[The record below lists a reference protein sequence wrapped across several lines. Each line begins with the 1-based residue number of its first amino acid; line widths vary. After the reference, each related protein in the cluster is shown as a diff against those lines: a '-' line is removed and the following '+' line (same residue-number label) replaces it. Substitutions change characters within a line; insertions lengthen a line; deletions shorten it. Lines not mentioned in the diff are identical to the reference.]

1 MDKSKSKTA
10 EMETKSIPKLIFSYS
25 SATFFALFFDALYNI
40 VDTLFISHGVGD
52 NAMGGVSVAFPF
64 MLIQAGIAQMVG
76 GGAAAITA
84 KHLGEKK
91 YKKAGNVTANAMLI
105 FYSTAIITTLIG
117 FIFMTPILR
126 LTGVTDD
133 ILPYAKE
140 YLTIILLGN
149 VFSTGFSSI
158 IRAEGRMGYSLAIWL
173 IPTAVNIIL
182 DYVFINILN
191 MGVKGAALATVICYF
206 TSFLMSVIF
215 FTKISCQDFSGIKIN
230 HHTAGEILLIG
241 IPTLIQMSSMSLI
254 FLIIN
259 RLLSKFGGSVAINI
273 FAYLSKIATLAVVP
287 INSVAQ
293 AVSPIIGYNYGAENK
308 ARIKSTINFSLLI
321 TEVYSLLAVIAAL
334 SIPQVFIRIFTDN
347 YEIIHNGSTALKII
361 TPALIFMPI
370 AIILSS
376 YFQSTGQKAKAII
389 SSGSLII
396 FLIILLLVLP
406 NIYGVNG
413 IWVSIPIACMLSAV
427 LAISFMKNFK
437 KHTLT

>member
-1 MDKSKSKTA
+1 MDKNKNKA
-10 EMETKSIPKLIFSYS
+10 EEMETKSIPKLIFSYS

-52 NAMGGVSVAFPF
+52 DAMGGVSVAFPF

-76 GGAAAITA
+76 GGAAAIAA
-84 KHLGEKK
+84 KHLGEKN
-91 YKKAGNVTANAMLI
+91 YKKAGSVTANAMLI
-105 FYSTAIITTLIG
+105 FYSTAVITTMIG
-117 FIFMTPILR
+117 FLFMTPILK

-191 MGVKGAALATVICYF
+191 MGVNGAALATVICYF

-215 FTKISCQDFSGIKIN
+215 FTKISCQDFSEIKIN
-230 HHTAGEILLIG
+230 RQTAKNIVIIG
-241 IPTLIQMSSMSLI
+241 IPTLIQMSSMSFI
-254 FLIIN
+254 FLLIN
-259 RLLSKFGGSVAINI
+259 RLLSKFGGSAAVNT
-273 FAYLSKIATLAVVP
+273 FAYISKIAMLAVVP

-293 AVSPIIGYNYGAENK
+293 AVSPIIGYNYGADNK
-308 ARIKSTINFSLLI
+308 ARIKSTLYFGLLI
-321 TEVYSLLAVIAAL
+321 TEAYSVAALIAAML
-334 SIPQVFIRIFTDN
+334 IPDYIVSIFTDS
-347 YEIIHNGSTALKII
+347 YEIINDGVIALKII
-361 TPALIFMPI
+361 TPALIFMPA

-376 YFQSTGQKAKAII
+376 YFQSTGQKTRAIL

-396 FLIILLLVLP
+396 FLVILLLILP
-406 NIYGVNG
+406 NVYHVNG
-413 IWVSIPIACMLSAV
+413 IWMSITIACILSAM
-427 LAISFMKNFK
+427 LATTFK
-437 KHTLT
+437 IKCKK